1 MSDIDE
7 IKARYITCKCI
18 ENRQRAE
25 AAEAREKAL
34 RRYARHDIG
43 CQKGQGHGTAG
54 PQAASSFVRYPCSC
68 GLDAALATDQPE
80 KGGDP
85 RADCPWK
92 CPDNAKACLCLGR
105 KPGTAGGE

>member
-34 RRYARHDIG
+34 RE
-43 CQKGQGHGTAG
+43 
-54 PQAASSFVRYPCSC
+54 AASLAY
-68 GLDAALATDQPE
+68 GYLWHMAIDKTTLDGQQKSRARAALSPSLSDAERSQGIYAANTALGDHYKADALATDQPE
-80 KGGDP
+80 KGESDDWWG
-85 RADCPWK
+85 
-92 CPDNAKACLCLGR
+92 
-105 KPGTAGGE
+105 